1 MLHTLMQFNVYWGV
15 LFFSTLFLTMLLMQF
30 FFVRK
35 NRVMQE
41 AILALEKKIYIV
53 TSTSLGMGQRMLELE
68 SKIMS
73 LRDLHDEFKHNDLNF
88 SYSQANNLIEQGLEA
103 EAVAANSGLSLSEV
117 NLMEL
122 LYRERIKKQRV
133 AGAV

>member
-1 MLHTLMQFNVYWGV
+1 MLHILGQFSAYWGV
-15 LFFSTLFLTMLLMQF
+15 LCVSALLLMMLLIQV

-35 NRVMQE
+35 HKVMQKT
-41 AILALEKKIYIV
+41 ISTLEKKIYIA

-68 SKIMS
+68 SKIIS

-88 SYSQANNLIEQGLEA
+88 SYSQANNLIEQGLEL

-122 LYRERIKKQRV
+122 LHREKIKKQRLSGV
-133 AGAV
+133 V

>member
-1 MLHTLMQFNVYWGV
+1 MSHNLMQFSVYGGISFV
-15 LFFSTLFLTMLLMQF
+15 TALLLIMLLMQF
-30 FFVRK
+30 FFVGKYRI
-35 NRVMQE
+35 MQKS
-41 AILALEKKIYIV
+41 ILALEKKIHIV

-68 SKIMS
+68 SNIKN

-88 SYSQANNLIEQGLEA
+88 SYSQANNLIEQGLNP

-122 LYRERIKKQRV
+122 LYRERIKNQRV
-133 AGAV
+133 TGAA

>member
-1 MLHTLMQFNVYWGV
+1 MQK
-15 LFFSTLFLTMLLMQF
+15 S
-30 FFVRK
+30 
-35 NRVMQE
+35 
-41 AILALEKKIYIV
+41 ISALEKKIHIV

-68 SKIMS
+68 SKIMN

-122 LYRERIKKQRV
+122 LYRERIKKQKITGT
-133 AGAV
+133 A

>member
-15 LFFSTLFLTMLLMQF
+15 LFFSILFLTMLLMQF

-35 NRVMQE
+35 HRVMQE

-133 AGAV
+133 AGVV

>member
-15 LFFSTLFLTMLLMQF
+15 LFFSILFLTMLLMQF

-35 NRVMQE
+35 HRVMHE

-133 AGAV
+133 AGVV

>member
-1 MLHTLMQFNVYWGV
+1 MSHTLMQFNVYGGV
-15 LFFSTLFLTMLLMQF
+15 LLVTALLLIVLLMQI

-35 NRVMQE
+35 YRIMQE
-41 AILALEKKIYIV
+41 SILNLEKKTHIV
-53 TSTSLGMGQRMLELE
+53 TNTSLGIGELVLELE
-68 SKIMS
+68 SNIKG
-73 LRDLHDEFKHNDLNF
+73 LRDLHDEFKHNNLNF
-88 SYSQANNLIEQGLEA
+88 SYNQANNLIEQGLDS

-133 AGAV
+133 TGAA